1 MARNLE
7 LWSRIRADFLATGQS
22 YSSLA
27 KKYGVSLSAVKRA
40 AAKEGWTQDRNIID
54 QKILEKFEIPESKPR
69 SEPPQGSEPNRTE
82 PERALDVVP
91 TVAEIIEGKADRLEK
106 FMRITDAMMDRILS
120 AMESPEVVSPYSL
133 KLLASTLRDLREM
146 QGLNKS
152 ALDLEEQMARI
163 AKLKSETR
171 IVEENGDSGVIIL
184 PAIDETLTPPE
195 SEDG

>member
-1 MARNLE
+1 MARDKE
-7 LWSRIRADFLATGQS
+7 LWKTIRADFLATGLTYPQ
-22 YSSLA
+22 LA
-27 KKYGVSLSAVKRA
+27 KKYGVPLSSLKKI
-40 AAKEGWTQDRNIID
+40 AAKESWMQDRNAID
-54 QKILEKFEIPESKPR
+54 LETAKRKS
-69 SEPPQGSEPNRTE
+69 GTGTGTGGTGTE
-82 PERALDVVP
+82 PEPIIPEEAMTPLP

-171 IVEENGDSGVIIL
+171 IVEDTGDSGVIIL
-184 PAIDETLTPPE
+184 PAIDDALTPPE
-195 SEDG
+195 GEDG

>member
-1 MARNLE
+1 MARDLE
-7 LWSRIRADFLATGQS
+7 LWQIIRADFLATGLS
-22 YSSLA
+22 YPQLA
-27 KKYGVSLSAVKRA
+27 KKYGVSISSLKKV
-40 AAKEGWTQDRNIID
+40 AAKESWMQDRAAIN
-54 QKILEKFEIPESKPR
+54 LEAAKR
-69 SEPPQGSEPNRTE
+69 NRGTGTGGTDGTATE
-82 PERALDVVP
+82 PEPIIPEDALAPLP

-106 FMRITDAMMDRILS
+106 FMKITDAMMDRILS

-195 SEDG
+195 CEDG

>member
-1 MARNLE
+1 
-7 LWSRIRADFLATGQS
+7 
-22 YSSLA
+22 
-27 KKYGVSLSAVKRA
+27 
-40 AAKEGWTQDRNIID
+40 
-54 QKILEKFEIPESKPR
+54 
-69 SEPPQGSEPNRTE
+69 
-82 PERALDVVP
+82 
-91 TVAEIIEGKADRLEK
+91 
-106 FMRITDAMMDRILS
+106 MRITDAMMDRILS